1 VLKSRKSF
9 LISLFSVALVF
20 LLPTCLKGLEP
31 DAHEATTTEMSGL
44 KSAPLSPDAQER
56 LSELEAR
63 LADAHDKRDA
73 QAEAGILHSIGLLN
87 YANQRFD
94 EALDAFS
101 KSLVLYRQLSA
112 ENLEAAELCEVGAA
126 YTALGMDEK
135 ALDAY
140 KEALPL
146 WRVLD
151 RGREAAT
158 LGKIGEVFRTL
169 HDGGEAL
176 HFDQAALEAYKQA
189 GDRGGEATV
198 LNNIGLAYF
207 VSGNERK
214 AVGYFDKARTVYH
227 AVANLAG
234 EATALNNLAVAD
246 SASGDNVDALA
257 SFEQAL
263 ELHRKSNDR
272 SAEAVTLNSM
282 GVVYSR
288 MGQSLIANRFY
299 SQAASIYHALGDREA
314 EAREPNA
321 LSLAA
326 TDAKRNGHQ
335 KKTNTDEGLNAG
347 GMNAGPS
354 QHPIVQ

>member
-1 VLKSRKSF
+1 MLNFCKAFFVL
-9 LISLFSVALVF
+9 LFSVALV
-20 LLPTCLKGLEP
+20 LLNPTCLAGLAP
-31 DAHEATTTEMSGL
+31 DAHDATPTEMFGL
-44 KSAPLSPDAQER
+44 KFAPLPPEAQER

-63 LADAHDKRDA
+63 LTDAHGNGDA

-94 EALDAFS
+94 EALEAFS
-101 KSLVLYRQLSA
+101 KSLALYRQLSA
-112 ENLEAAELCEVGAA
+112 ESSEAAELCEVGAA
-126 YTALGMDEK
+126 YTALGMEQK

-146 WRVLD
+146 WRRLD

-158 LGKIGEVFRTL
+158 LGKIAEVFRTL
-169 HDGGEAL
+169 HDAREAL
-176 HFDQAALEAYKQA
+176 HFDQAALEAYVQV

-214 AVGYFDKARTVYH
+214 AVSYFDKARTAYH

-234 EATALNNLAVAD
+234 EATALNNLAVAYA
-246 SASGDNVDALA
+246 ASGDNIDALA

-263 ELHRKSNDR
+263 ELHRQGNDR
-272 SAEAVTLNSM
+272 GAEAVTLNSIGM
-282 GVVYSR
+282 VYSR

-299 SQAASIYHALGDREA
+299 GQAASIYHALGDQQAETREL
-314 EAREPNA
+314 NA
-321 LSLAA
+321 LSLAV
-326 TDAKRNGHQ
+326 TDAKRNGH
-335 KKTNTDEGLNAG
+335 KRKTETDERLNAC
-347 GMNAGPS
+347 
-354 QHPIVQ
+354 QTLHPTVQ